1 MKNLQVLNTTSKQ
14 IPQMSSLEIVDF
26 INEYRAKNDDQPI
39 QLRHADFMAK
49 VQKVLGELSEN
60 YRSVYKDASGRSLPC
75 YVFYKREACL
85 MAMSYSYE
93 LQALVFDRMTE
104 LENKL
109 SKPQLPDFTNPVE
122 AARAWADEVEAKLI
136 AQKQLELAAPKV
148 EYFDRVA
155 DVNNYMNAT
164 TVGQK
169 LGMSGTA
176 LNKQLEQFDV
186 YNRAIKTGRVF
197 QQWFIDKGLG
207 VMKKTDNGYN
217 QSRFT
222 NKGEQWVIEKLT
234 SEGIV

>member
-1 MKNLQVLNTTSKQ
+1 
-14 IPQMSSLEIVDF
+14 MSSLEIVDF
-26 INEYRAKNDDQPI
+26 INEYRAKNDNQPI

-104 LENKL
+104 LENRL

>member
-1 MKNLQVLNTTSKQ
+1 MENLQVLNTTSKQ

-155 DVNNYMNAT
+155 DVGNLMTASV
-164 TVGQK
+164 VGK
-169 LGMSGTA
+169 KIGMSGTT
-176 LNKQLEQFDV
+176 LNKHLEQF
-186 YNRAIKTGRVF
+186 
-197 QQWFIDKGLG
+197 L
-207 VMKKTDNGYN
+207 
-217 QSRFT
+217 RFT
-222 NKGEQWVIEKLT
+222 IAPLRQVEYFSSGLSTRAWV
-234 SEGIV
+234 

>member
-1 MKNLQVLNTTSKQ
+1 
-14 IPQMSSLEIVDF
+14 MSSLEIVDF

-60 YRSVYKDASGRSLPC
+60 YRPVYKDASGRSLPC

-155 DVNNYMNAT
+155 DVGNLMTASV
-164 TVGQK
+164 VGK
-169 LGMSGTA
+169 KMA
-176 LNKQLEQFDV
+176 CQL
-186 YNRAIKTGRVF
+186 
-197 QQWFIDKGLG
+197 
-207 VMKKTDNGYN
+207 
-217 QSRFT
+217 RF
-222 NKGEQWVIEKLT
+222 
-234 SEGIV
+234 